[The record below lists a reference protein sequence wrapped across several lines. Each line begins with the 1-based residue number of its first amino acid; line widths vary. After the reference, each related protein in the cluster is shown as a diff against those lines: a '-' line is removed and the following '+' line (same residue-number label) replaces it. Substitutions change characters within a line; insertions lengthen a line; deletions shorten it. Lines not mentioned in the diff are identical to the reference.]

1 LRYRGTIDGTTA
13 QGNDSGEFCRPHRY
27 AEKHPK
33 GVSMTKTATVEFR
46 DADMRRAWQEAIAAE
61 RQAEEH
67 PERIA
72 EQRRRLIR
80 WVEARA

>member
-1 LRYRGTIDGTTA
+1 MASANSVGLIVMLGA
-13 QGNDSGEFCRPHRY
+13 S
-27 AEKHPK
+27 K
-33 GVSMTKTATVEFR
+33 GVTMTRTATVEFR

-61 RQAEEH
+61 RQAEQH
-67 PERIA
+67 PERVA